1 MHTLNR
7 ILTALFAVIV
17 LLPPATFAFV
27 SLDERNQAEESLQ
40 NAIQTAVYSY
50 RQRGSV
56 QSVLLKNQDIQQKG
70 QATLDALEARKRDLR
85 HKILSQ
91 RYVIAYVSKHYNVA
105 LTGSGQIALLID
117 AEKRRLVRQV
127 RLKYAQQALTSISVS
142 KQIIVNSVLSAS
154 TETSAVLSSVDV
166 QSVQMRFIADLT
178 DAERAFMVLPKL
190 EKQRDDVLQQYLAA
204 SQQTNDAQKIV
215 AHSDG
220 ELSEIQRITRDVHD
234 SVLKIQGDLARI
246 DARLKGQAE
255 RALLAKGL
263 IDPSM
268 LSAAHT
274 IANTVSFIWPVNG
287 HVSAGFMDADYKKH
301 FGVPHLGMDIVVP
314 QGSAVHSAADGIVF
328 MVRDGGL
335 TGYSYILVGHRN
347 GYATLY
353 GHVSQALV
361 SAGQEVTAG
370 QEIAL
375 SGGTPGMHGSGPMTT
390 AAHLHFEVIQAGV
403 NINPGSVLP

>member
-190 EKQRDDVLQQYLAA
+190 EKEREDVLQ
-204 SQQTNDAQKIV
+204 
-215 AHSDG
+215 H
-220 ELSEIQRITRDVHD
+220 
-234 SVLKIQGDLARI
+234 
-246 DARLKGQAE
+246 
-255 RALLAKGL
+255 
-263 IDPSM
+263 
-268 LSAAHT
+268 
-274 IANTVSFIWPVNG
+274 
-287 HVSAGFMDADYKKH
+287 
-301 FGVPHLGMDIVVP
+301 
-314 QGSAVHSAADGIVF
+314 
-328 MVRDGGL
+328 
-335 TGYSYILVGHRN
+335 
-347 GYATLY
+347 
-353 GHVSQALV
+353 
-361 SAGQEVTAG
+361 
-370 QEIAL
+370 
-375 SGGTPGMHGSGPMTT
+375 
-390 AAHLHFEVIQAGV
+390 
-403 NINPGSVLP
+403 